1 MTNKG
6 IIIATIIG
14 SGAYLIGK
22 FFSAKAAEKRTV
34 KMSESVDG
42 LYDKLF
48 TWCDKY
54 MSALGVD
61 MTK

>member
-6 IIIATIIG
+6 IITATIIG
-14 SGAYLIGK
+14 SSAYLAGK
-22 FFSAKAAEKRTV
+22 IFSAKAAEKRTAT
-34 KMSESVDG
+34 MGESVNR

>member
-6 IIIATIIG
+6 IITATIIG
-14 SGAYLIGK
+14 SGAYLAGK
-22 FFSAKAAEKRTV
+22 FLSAKAAEKRT
-34 KMSESVDG
+34 KEMSSSIDG